1 MVWLR
6 CYIKATGIGCISYYV
21 SVIRQGRKA
30 LSNHIHNKENHHMFL
45 DKYKIPV
52 AIDVIAGVVFVII
65 LASMF
70 VYGVRS
76 V

>member
-1 MVWLR
+1 
-6 CYIKATGIGCISYYV
+6 
-21 SVIRQGRKA
+21 
-30 LSNHIHNKENHHMFL
+30 MFL